1 MVNSDSN
8 LLESQSHINKN
19 PSRPTKSTEFIGT
32 CLTSIVIYC
41 HSMPAKKK
49 LFIWSTTHLSCK
61 YLFVQ
66 FVQYKGWLPSEK
78 SNHLILP
85 WKLKRCNIVFLFDGL
100 KRNEICC
107 PSISWFNGITAACNK
122 LKVAW
127 VQISWVF
134 CFAFLSGR
142 NTKPTIFDDAPTPLM
157 KQPTD
162 RLNKW
167 TNDQPSDFT
176 IKHNLLLDW
185 ILPVQSL
192 LSLQY

>member
-8 LLESQSHINKN
+8 LLESQSQINKKTQQTN
-19 PSRPTKSTEFIGT
+19 KVHRIYWNMSHVNCDLLSFYASR
-32 CLTSIVIYC
+32 
-41 HSMPAKKK
+41 KK

-66 FVQYKGWLPSEK
+66 FVQYKGWLPSKK

-142 NTKPTIFDDAPTPLM
+142 NTKPIIFDDAPTPLM
-157 KQPTD
+157 KRPTD
-162 RLNKW
+162 RPAERMN
-167 TNDQPSDFT
+167 QRPT
-176 IKHNLLLDW
+176 IRLYN
-185 ILPVQSL
+185 
-192 LSLQY
+192 